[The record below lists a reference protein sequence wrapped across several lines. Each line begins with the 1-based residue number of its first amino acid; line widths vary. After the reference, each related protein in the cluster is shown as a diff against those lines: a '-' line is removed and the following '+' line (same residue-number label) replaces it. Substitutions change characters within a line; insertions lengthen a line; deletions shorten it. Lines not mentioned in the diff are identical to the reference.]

1 MRVLRT
7 TSLRVAAL
15 LPLVALAACS
25 GGSLEPHG
33 PIASAERT
41 LMLDSMIIML
51 AIIGPTIIATLA
63 FGWWYRASNGK
74 ARFRPEFVHSGK
86 IELLTWSAPLLTIM
100 LLGGVT
106 WVSSH
111 ELDPAKPLVSKN
123 PTLDVEVV
131 SLDWKWLFI
140 YPKQHVASINRL
152 VIPADTPIHF
162 SMTSASV
169 MNTFFVPQ
177 LGSSLYTMSG
187 MATSLYLQA
196 DKPGT
201 YPGLSGH
208 YSGDGFSDMHFDV
221 VAQTPDQFDA
231 SIAAIRAKGP
241 TLDSRSY
248 DDLLWQSTP
257 PNPFTYRD
265 VEPDLFHKIVSLAL
279 PSGYGPTK
287 GQPGAPMQ
295 GAATPAPTKM

>member
-1 MRVLRT
+1 M
-7 TSLRVAAL
+7 AAL
-15 LPLVALAACS
+15 TACS
-25 GGSLEPHG
+25 GGALDPKG
-33 PIASAERT
+33 PVANQEGV
-41 LMLDSMIIML
+41 LLVDSMVIML
-51 AIIGPTIIATLA
+51 AIVGPTIAATLA
-63 FGWWYRASNGK
+63 FAWWYRASNGK
-74 ARFRPEFVHSGK
+74 AKFRPEFVHSGK

-111 ELDPAKPLVSKN
+111 ELDPAKPLVSRN
-123 PTLDVEVV
+123 PTLDVQVV

-140 YPKQHVASINRL
+140 YPKQRVASINRL
-152 VIPADTPIHF
+152 VIPADTPVHF
-162 SMTSASV
+162 TMTSASV

-187 MATSLYLQA
+187 MASSLYLQA

-201 YPGLSGH
+201 FHGLSGH
-208 YSGDGFSDMHFDV
+208 YSGDGFADMHFDV
-221 VAQTPDQFDA
+221 VAQTQADFDA

-248 DDLLWQSTP
+248 ENLLWQSTP

-265 VEPDLFHKIVSLAL
+265 VEPDLFQKIVSQVL
-279 PSGYGPTK
+279 PPGYGPTK
-287 GQPGAPMQ
+287 GQPGAQMQ
-295 GAATPAPTKM
+295 GAATPAPTKL

>member
-1 MRVLRT
+1 M
-7 TSLRVAAL
+7 AAL
-15 LPLVALAACS
+15 TACS
-25 GGSLEPHG
+25 GGALDPKG
-33 PIASAERT
+33 PVANQEGV
-41 LMLDSMIIML
+41 LLVNSMVIML
-51 AIIGPTIIATLA
+51 AIVGPTIAATLA
-63 FGWWYRASNGK
+63 FAWWYRASNGK
-74 ARFRPEFVHSGK
+74 AKFRPEFVHSGK

-111 ELDPAKPLVSKN
+111 ELDPAKPLVSRN
-123 PTLDVEVV
+123 PTLDVQVV

-140 YPKQHVASINRL
+140 YPKQRVASINRL
-152 VIPADTPIHF
+152 VIPADTPVHF
-162 SMTSASV
+162 TMTSASV

-187 MATSLYLQA
+187 MASSLYLQA

-201 YPGLSGH
+201 FHGLSGH
-208 YSGDGFSDMHFDV
+208 YSGDGFADMHFDV
-221 VAQTPDQFDA
+221 VAQTQADFDA

-248 DDLLWQSTP
+248 ENLLWQSTP

-265 VEPDLFHKIVSLAL
+265 VEPDLFQKIVSQVL
-279 PSGYGPTK
+279 PPGYGPTK
-287 GQPGAPMQ
+287 GQPGAQMQ
-295 GAATPAPTKM
+295 GAATPAPTKL

>member
-1 MRVLRT
+1 MAA
-7 TSLRVAAL
+7 SLPLAAL
-15 LPLVALAACS
+15 AGC
-25 GGSLEPHG
+25 GGGAIEPHG
-33 PIASAERT
+33 TIARQEGV
-41 LMLDSMIIML
+41 LLIDSMIIML
-51 AIIGPTIIATLA
+51 AIIGPTIVATLA

-123 PTLDVEVV
+123 PTLDVQVV

-140 YPKQHVASINRL
+140 YPKQGVASVNKL
-152 VIPADTPIHF
+152 YIPVDTPVHF

-177 LGSSLYTMSG
+177 LGSSVYTMSG
-187 MATSLYLQA
+187 MATQLYLQA
-196 DKPGT
+196 DKAGT

-221 VAQTPDQFDA
+221 VAQPADQFAA
-231 SIAAIRAKGP
+231 SIEAIRAKGP

-257 PNPFTYRD
+257 PSPFTYRE
-265 VEPDLFHKIVSLAL
+265 VEPELFHKIVSQNL
-279 PSGYGPTK
+279 PVGYGPTK
-287 GQPGAPMQ
+287 GQPGAPLQ

>member
-1 MRVLRT
+1 M
-7 TSLRVAAL
+7 AAL
-15 LPLVALAACS
+15 TACS
-25 GGSLEPHG
+25 GGALDPKG
-33 PIASAERT
+33 PVANQEGV
-41 LMLDSMIIML
+41 LLVDSMVIML
-51 AIIGPTIIATLA
+51 AIVGPTIAATLA
-63 FGWWYRASNGK
+63 FAWWYRASNGK
-74 ARFRPEFVHSGK
+74 AKFRPEFVHSGK

-123 PTLDVEVV
+123 PTLDVQVV

-140 YPKQHVASINRL
+140 YPKQRVASINRL
-152 VIPADTPIHF
+152 VIPADTPVHF
-162 SMTSASV
+162 TMTSASV

-187 MATSLYLQA
+187 MASSLYLQA

-201 YPGLSGH
+201 FHGLSGH
-208 YSGDGFSDMHFDV
+208 YSGDGFADMHFDV
-221 VAQTPDQFDA
+221 VAQTQADFDA

-248 DDLLWQSTP
+248 ENLLWQSTP

-265 VEPDLFHKIVSLAL
+265 VEPDLFQKIVSQVL
-279 PSGYGPTK
+279 PPGYGPTK
-287 GQPGAPMQ
+287 GQPGAQMQ
-295 GAATPAPTKM
+295 GAATPAPTKL